1 MARALLCHC
10 NESADLPV
18 AIMTQS
24 TRERGFT
31 LLEITIIMVLVGLLV
46 SGVVKGQE
54 LVMQA
59 RVKETLNELNGL
71 TGAYFAYFDRY
82 RALPGDDAR
91 AGGTDGRWEIFGA
104 RNGNNDG
111 LIGGAYDQAP
121 PGLATFDPANTTA
134 HEALNFWWQM
144 RLAGF
149 VSGPTTG
156 KGAYSQPVNSVN
168 GLVGIQNGGLGLYG
182 PIICSQNLPDRIA
195 GAVDTQLDDQRS
207 STGTVRARLIQGGS
221 SVPVGGPASDA
232 AADYQEDGANTYVV
246 CKLL

>member
-1 MARALLCHC
+1 MIEPGYR
-10 NESADLPV
+10 
-18 AIMTQS
+18 QG
-24 TRERGFT
+24 GFT
-31 LLEITIIMVLVGLLV
+31 LVEITIVVVIVGLLV

-82 RALPGDDAR
+82 RAPPGDDPL
-91 AGGTDGRWEIFGA
+91 AGGSEGRWQIFGA
-104 RNGNNDG
+104 KNGNNDKV
-111 LIGGAYDQAP
+111 IGGAYDQAP
-121 PGLATFDPANTTA
+121 PGLATFDPASDPN
-134 HEALNFWWQM
+134 HESLNFWWHM

-156 KGAYSQPVNSVN
+156 RGAYAQPNNGLN
-168 GLVGIQNGGLGLYG
+168 GLVGVQNGGLGLYG
-182 PIICSQNLPDRIA
+182 PIVCSQNLPDRVA
-195 GAVDTQLDDQRS
+195 TAVDTQLDDQRS
-207 STGTVRARLIQGGS
+207 NTGTVRARLTSGNS

-232 AADYQEDGANTYVV
+232 ALAYEENGVNAYVV